1 MTAARR
7 TYCLAGL
14 FLAGIASSE
23 TPLAVREPDPSTHGI
38 VARMMEMDV
47 ARTAHLQEYTSIRH
61 YRLENSR
68 FGKVVESTVRATYRA
83 PGEKTFDILSQTGS
97 TVIASRVFHRMLD
110 TEREAASE
118 SLRLATRIS
127 PENYEFRLVGTDLH
141 QGRRSYVL
149 DISPKDKNK
158 YTIQGR
164 IWLDM
169 EDFAISKVEG
179 SPAKRPS
186 IWAGKTRFVQTYQKH
201 GTFWLAATNASQS
214 DSRWFGRTDI
224 LVSYTDYRIN

>member
-1 MTAARR
+1 
-7 TYCLAGL
+7 
-14 FLAGIASSE
+14 LAGIGFSE
-23 TPLAVREPDPSTHGI
+23 TPVPAYQPDASADGI
-38 VARMMEMDV
+38 VGRMMEMELT
-47 ARTAHLQEYTSIRH
+47 RTANLQEYTSLRH
-61 YRLENSR
+61 YRLENER

-83 PGEKTFDILSQTGS
+83 PGDKTFDILSQSGS
-97 TVIASRVFHRMLD
+97 TAIASRVFHRMLD

-127 PENYEFRLVGTDLH
+127 PENYQFRLVGTDLLE
-141 QGRRSYVL
+141 GRRAYVL
-149 DISPKDKNK
+149 DISPRNKNK

-186 IWAGKTRFVQTYQKH
+186 IWAGRTSFVQTYQKH
-201 GTFWLAATNASQS
+201 GAFWLAATNASQS
-214 DSRWFGRTDI
+214 ESRWFGRTSI
-224 LVSYTDYRIN
+224 LVSYSDYRIN